1 MLESKWGLRFVA
13 LILALLMFLS
23 VNNVFGSLFSENAL
37 KSSDHVIEDVPV
49 DTIYNTK
56 ELYLSGAPK
65 TVDVKVSGPQ
75 STILQAEKLLN
86 FKVELD
92 LKNKSVGQYKENFK
106 IKGLSDELKATVVPK
121 SANVTLQ
128 DKVSKKYPI
137 EAEINQNRIASG
149 YELLGETVNPSQ
161 VTITGGQEE
170 LNKIAYVKATLDE
183 TKQLTDDTTE
193 KAGISVLD
201 SNLNKLD
208 VQIRPDTV
216 NVNIKVARSS
226 KTVTLNPVTKGSASK
241 NINIDDITLD
251 KTEVKIYGSRNVLD
265 GIGSID
271 VPVDISNVDGD
282 TSKKVSLSLPDG
294 VDEAEFKNVEA
305 KIETSKN

>member
-149 YELLGETVNPSQ
+149 YELVGETVNPSQ

-183 TKQLTDDTTE
+183 TKQLTEDTTE

-251 KTEVKIYGSRNVLD
+251 KNEVKIYGSRNVLD

-282 TSKKVSLSLPDG
+282 TTKKINLSLPDG

>member
-149 YELLGETVNPSQ
+149 YELVGETVNPSQ
-161 VTITGGQEE
+161 VTITSGQEE

-241 NINIDDITLD
+241 NINIVDITLD

>member
-23 VNNVFGSLFSENAL
+23 VNNVFGSLFSQNAL
-37 KSSDHVIEDVPV
+37 NSSDHIIADVPV
-49 DTIYNTK
+49 DTVYNNK

-75 STILQAEKLLN
+75 STILKAEKLLN

-106 IKGLSDELKATVVPK
+106 IKGLSKDLKYKVIPK
-121 SANVTLQ
+121 SANVVLQ
-128 DKVSKKYPI
+128 EKVSKKYPI

-149 YELLGETVNPSQ
+149 YELVGETVNPSQ

-183 TKQLTDDTTE
+183 NKQLTDDTTE

-226 KTVTLNPVTKGSASK
+226 KTVSLNPVTKGTTSK
-241 NINIDDITLD
+241 DINIDDISLD
-251 KTEVKIYGSRNVLD
+251 KSKVKIYGPRNVLD

-271 VPVDISNVDGD
+271 VPVDVSNINDNI
-282 TSKKVSLSLPDG
+282 TKTASLDLPDG
-294 VDEAEFKNVEA
+294 VDESEFKDVEA
-305 KIETSKN
+305 KVKISKN

>member
-37 KSSDHVIEDVPV
+37 KSSNHVIEDVPV

-106 IKGLSDELKATVVPK
+106 NKGLSDELKATVVPK

-149 YELLGETVNPSQ
+149 YELVGETVNPSQ

-271 VPVDISNVDGD
+271 VPVDISNIDGD

>member
-149 YELLGETVNPSQ
+149 YELVGETVNPSQ

>member
-106 IKGLSDELKATVVPK
+106 IKGLSDELNATVVPK

-149 YELLGETVNPSQ
+149 YELVGETVNPSQ

-251 KTEVKIYGSRNVLD
+251 KNEVKIYGSRNVLD

-282 TSKKVSLSLPDG
+282 TTKKVNLSLPDG

>member
-13 LILALLMFLS
+13 LVLALLMFLS

-37 KSSDHVIEDVPV
+37 KSSDHTIEDVPV
-49 DTIYNTK
+49 DTLYDTK

-92 LKNKSVGQYKENFK
+92 LKNKSVGQYKEEFK
-106 IKGLSDELKATVVPK
+106 IKGLSDELKATVIPK
-121 SANVTLQ
+121 SANVSLQ

-149 YELLGETVNPSQ
+149 YELVGETVNPSQ

-170 LNKIAYVKATLDE
+170 LNKISYVKATLDE
-183 TKQLTDDTTE
+183 NKQLTDDTTE

-226 KTVTLNPVTKGSASK
+226 KTVSLNPITKGTSSK
-241 NINIDDITLD
+241 GVSIDGINLD
-251 KTEVKIYGSRNVLD
+251 KSEVKIYGSRNVLD
-265 GIGSID
+265 GIESID
-271 VPVDISNVDGD
+271 VPVDVSNVDGN
-282 TSKKVSLSLPDG
+282 TTKKVDLNLPDG
-294 VDEAEFKNVEA
+294 VDDAEYKDVEA
-305 KIETSKN
+305 KITTSKN

>member
-37 KSSDHVIEDVPV
+37 KNSAHTIEDVPV
-49 DTIYNTK
+49 DTLYNTK

-92 LKNKSVGQYKENFK
+92 LRNKSVGQYKENFK
-106 IKGLSDELKATVVPK
+106 IKGLSDELKATVIPK

-128 DKVSKKYPI
+128 EKVSKKYPI

-149 YELLGETVNPSQ
+149 YELVGETISPSQ

-183 TKQLTDDTTE
+183 NKQLTDNTTE

-226 KTVTLNPVTKGSASK
+226 KTVSLNPITKGSTSK
-241 NINIDDITLD
+241 GININEINLD
-251 KTEVKIYGSRNVLD
+251 KTEVKIYGSRNVLY
-265 GIGSID
+265 GIRTTD
-271 VPVDISNVDGD
+271 VPVDVSNVDGNTTKTVGLD
-282 TSKKVSLSLPDG
+282 LPDG
-294 VDEAEFKNVEA
+294 VDEADVKDVEA

>member
-37 KSSDHVIEDVPV
+37 KNSDHVIEDVPV

-149 YELLGETVNPSQ
+149 YELVGETVNPSQ

-241 NINIDDITLD
+241 SINIDDITLD
-251 KTEVKIYGSRNVLD
+251 KAEVKIYGSRNVLD
-265 GIGSID
+265 GIESID
-271 VPVDISNVDGD
+271 VPVDISNIDGD
-282 TSKKVSLSLPDG
+282 TTKKVSISLPDG
-294 VDEAEFKNVEA
+294 VDEAEFKDVEA

>member
-37 KSSDHVIEDVPV
+37 KSSDHIIEDVPV

-149 YELLGETVNPSQ
+149 YELVGETVNPSQ

-251 KTEVKIYGSRNVLD
+251 KNEVKIYGSRNVLD

-282 TSKKVSLSLPDG
+282 TTKKVSLSLPDD

>member
-149 YELLGETVNPSQ
+149 YELVGETVNPSQ

-271 VPVDISNVDGD
+271 VPVDISNIDGD

>member
-149 YELLGETVNPSQ
+149 YELVGETVNPSQ

-216 NVNIKVARSS
+216 NVNIKVAISS

>member
-149 YELLGETVNPSQ
+149 YELVGETVNPSQ

-251 KTEVKIYGSRNVLD
+251 KNEVKIYGSRNVID

-282 TSKKVSLSLPDG
+282 TTKKINLSLPDG

>member
-121 SANVTLQ
+121 SVNVTLQ

-149 YELLGETVNPSQ
+149 YELVGETVNPSQ

>member
-149 YELLGETVNPSQ
+149 YELVGETVNPSQ

-193 KAGISVLD
+193 KADISVLD

>member
-149 YELLGETVNPSQ
+149 YELVGETVNPSQ

-265 GIGSID
+265 GIGSVD

>member
-149 YELLGETVNPSQ
+149 YELVGETVNPSQ

-282 TSKKVSLSLPDG
+282 TSKKVSLSMPDG

>member
-149 YELLGETVNPSQ
+149 YELVGETVNPSQ

-251 KTEVKIYGSRNVLD
+251 KSEVKIYGSRNVID

-282 TSKKVSLSLPDG
+282 TTKKINLSLPDG
-294 VDEAEFKNVEA
+294 VDEAEFKKVEA

>member
-37 KSSDHVIEDVPV
+37 KNSDHVIEDVPV

-149 YELLGETVNPSQ
+149 YELVGETVNPSQ

-271 VPVDISNVDGD
+271 VPVDISNIDGD

>member
-13 LILALLMFLS
+13 LVLALLMFLS

-37 KSSDHVIEDVPV
+37 KSSDHTIEDVPV
-49 DTIYNTK
+49 DTLYDTK

-92 LKNKSVGQYKENFK
+92 LKNKSVGQYKEEFK
-106 IKGLSDELKATVVPK
+106 IKGLSDELKATVIPK
-121 SANVTLQ
+121 SANVSLQ

-149 YELLGETVNPSQ
+149 YELVGETVNPSQ

-170 LNKIAYVKATLDE
+170 LNKISYVKATLDE
-183 TKQLTDDTTE
+183 NKQLTDDTTE

-226 KTVTLNPVTKGSASK
+226 KTVSLNPITKGTSSK
-241 NINIDDITLD
+241 GVNIDGINLD
-251 KTEVKIYGSRNVLD
+251 KSEVKIYGSRNVLD
-265 GIGSID
+265 GIESID
-271 VPVDISNVDGD
+271 VPVDVSNVDGN
-282 TSKKVSLSLPDG
+282 TTKKVDLNLPDG
-294 VDEAEFKNVEA
+294 VDDAEYKDVEA
-305 KIETSKN
+305 KITTSKN

>member
-13 LILALLMFLS
+13 LVLALLMFLS

-37 KSSDHVIEDVPV
+37 KSSYHTIEDVPV
-49 DTIYNTK
+49 DTLYDTK

-92 LKNKSVGQYKENFK
+92 LKNKSVGQYKEEFK
-106 IKGLSDELKATVVPK
+106 IKGLSDELKATVIPK
-121 SANVTLQ
+121 SANVSLQ

-149 YELLGETVNPSQ
+149 YELVGETVNPSQ

-170 LNKIAYVKATLDE
+170 LNKISYVKATLDE
-183 TKQLTDDTTE
+183 NKQLTDDTTE

-226 KTVTLNPVTKGSASK
+226 KTVSLNPITKGTSSK
-241 NINIDDITLD
+241 GVSIDGINLD
-251 KTEVKIYGSRNVLD
+251 KSEVKIYGSRNVLD
-265 GIGSID
+265 GIESID
-271 VPVDISNVDGD
+271 VPVDVSNVDGN
-282 TSKKVSLSLPDG
+282 TTKKVDLNLPDG
-294 VDEAEFKNVEA
+294 VDDAEYKDVEA
-305 KIETSKN
+305 KITTSKN

>member
-149 YELLGETVNPSQ
+149 YELVGETVNPSQ

-226 KTVTLNPVTKGSASK
+226 KTVTLNPVTNGSASK

>member
-149 YELLGETVNPSQ
+149 YELVGETVNPSQ

-251 KTEVKIYGSRNVLD
+251 KNEVKIYGSRNVLD

-271 VPVDISNVDGD
+271 VPVDVSNVDGN
-282 TSKKVSLSLPDG
+282 TTKKVDLSLPDG

>member
-37 KSSDHVIEDVPV
+37 KSSDHLIEDVPV

-149 YELLGETVNPSQ
+149 YELVGETVNPSQ

-251 KTEVKIYGSRNVLD
+251 KNEVKIYGSRNVLD

-282 TSKKVSLSLPDG
+282 TTKKVNLSLPDG

>member
-75 STILQAEKLLN
+75 STILQAEKLLD

-92 LKNKSVGQYKENFK
+92 LKNKSVGQHKENFK
-106 IKGLSDELKATVVPK
+106 IKGLSDDLKATVVPK

-149 YELLGETVNPSQ
+149 YDLVGETVNPSQ

-216 NVNIKVARSS
+216 NVNIKVARTS

-241 NINIDDITLD
+241 NINVDDITLD
-251 KTEVKIYGSRNVLD
+251 KTEVKIYGSRNILD

-282 TSKKVSLSLPDG
+282 ITKKVDLSLPDG
-294 VDEAEFKNVEA
+294 VEEAEFKNVEA
-305 KIETSKN
+305 KIKTSKN

>member
-137 EAEINQNRIASG
+137 
-149 YELLGETVNPSQ
+149 
-161 VTITGGQEE
+161 
-170 LNKIAYVKATLDE
+170 
-183 TKQLTDDTTE
+183 
-193 KAGISVLD
+193 
-201 SNLNKLD
+201 
-208 VQIRPDTV
+208 
-216 NVNIKVARSS
+216 
-226 KTVTLNPVTKGSASK
+226 
-241 NINIDDITLD
+241 
-251 KTEVKIYGSRNVLD
+251 GSRD
-265 GIGSID
+265 
-271 VPVDISNVDGD
+271 
-282 TSKKVSLSLPDG
+282 
-294 VDEAEFKNVEA
+294 
-305 KIETSKN
+305 

>member
-37 KSSDHVIEDVPV
+37 KSSNHVIEDVPV

-149 YELLGETVNPSQ
+149 YELVGETVNPSQ

-251 KTEVKIYGSRNVLD
+251 KNEVKIYGSRNVID

-282 TSKKVSLSLPDG
+282 TTKKINLSLPDG

>member
-149 YELLGETVNPSQ
+149 YELVGETVNPSQ
-161 VTITGGQEE
+161 VTITSGQEE

>member
-149 YELLGETVNPSQ
+149 YELVGETVNPSQ

-294 VDEAEFKNVEA
+294 VDEAEFKNVES

>member
-149 YELLGETVNPSQ
+149 YELVGETVNPSQ

-226 KTVTLNPVTKGSASK
+226 KTVTLNPVTKSSASK

-251 KTEVKIYGSRNVLD
+251 KNEVKIYGSRNVID

-282 TSKKVSLSLPDG
+282 TTKKINLSLPDG

>member
-149 YELLGETVNPSQ
+149 YELVGETVNPSQ

-251 KTEVKIYGSRNVLD
+251 KNEVKIYGSRNVLD

-282 TSKKVSLSLPDG
+282 TTKKINLSLPDG
-294 VDEAEFKNVEA
+294 VDETEFKNVEA

>member
-13 LILALLMFLS
+13 LVLALLMFLS

-37 KSSDHVIEDVPV
+37 KSSDHTIEDVPV
-49 DTIYNTK
+49 DTLYDTK

-92 LKNKSVGQYKENFK
+92 LKNKSVGQYKEEFK
-106 IKGLSDELKATVVPK
+106 IKGLSDELKATVIPK
-121 SANVTLQ
+121 SANVSLQ

-149 YELLGETVNPSQ
+149 YELVGETVNPSQ

-170 LNKIAYVKATLDE
+170 LNKISYVKATLDE
-183 TKQLTDDTTE
+183 NKQLTDDTTE

-216 NVNIKVARSS
+216 NVNIKVAKSS
-226 KTVTLNPVTKGSASK
+226 KTVSLNPITKGTSSK
-241 NINIDDITLD
+241 GVSIDGINLD
-251 KTEVKIYGSRNVLD
+251 KSEVKIYGSRNVLD
-265 GIGSID
+265 GIESID
-271 VPVDISNVDGD
+271 VPVDVSNVDGN
-282 TSKKVSLSLPDG
+282 TTKKVDLNLPDG
-294 VDEAEFKNVEA
+294 VDDAEYKDVEA
-305 KIETSKN
+305 KITTSKN

>member
-149 YELLGETVNPSQ
+149 YELVGETVNPSQ

-251 KTEVKIYGSRNVLD
+251 KNEVKIYGSRNVLD

-282 TSKKVSLSLPDG
+282 TTKKVNLSLPDG

-305 KIETSKN
+305 RIETSKN

>member
-149 YELLGETVNPSQ
+149 YELVGETVNPSQ

-251 KTEVKIYGSRNVLD
+251 KNEVKIYGSRNVLD

-282 TSKKVSLSLPDG
+282 TTKKINLSLPDG

>member
-92 LKNKSVGQYKENFK
+92 LKNKYVGQYKENFK

-149 YELLGETVNPSQ
+149 YELVGETVNPSQ

-226 KTVTLNPVTKGSASK
+226 KTVTLNPVKKGSVSK

-251 KTEVKIYGSRNVLD
+251 KSEVKIYGSRNVLD

-271 VPVDISNVDGD
+271 VPVDVSNVDGN
-282 TSKKVSLSLPDG
+282 TTKKVDLSLPDG
-294 VDEAEFKNVEA
+294 VDEAEFKDVEA

>member
-75 STILQAEKLLN
+75 STILQSEKLLN

-149 YELLGETVNPSQ
+149 YELVGETVNPSQ

-271 VPVDISNVDGD
+271 VPVDISNIDGD

>member
-149 YELLGETVNPSQ
+149 YELVGETVNPSQ

-193 KAGISVLD
+193 KAGINVLD

-251 KTEVKIYGSRNVLD
+251 KNEVKIYGSRNVLD

-282 TSKKVSLSLPDG
+282 TTKKVNLSLPDG